1 MRRPLLLGSG
11 LIACGAGMLAIAS
24 AFAQDGK
31 RAEVAA
37 PTTTQVPAALRREIA
52 TQRRATGFA
61 FPSARNRTAAATVWA
76 VGDGADGTDPARQ
89 LARRIAAGR
98 PQRVLY
104 LGDVYETGTREEF
117 TRGITQTYGGLR
129 WIMAPTPGN
138 HEWGNQATG
147 FSPYWQVITGRPTPT
162 FYAFTIGGWRIISL
176 NSEDPGNAAQAA
188 FLQRELA
195 RRADRCAI
203 VMWHRPF
210 VSLGRH
216 RDGSTVAPLWN
227 AVVGRVPVVLNG
239 HDHNLQRFKAVQG
252 TTQYVIGAGGH
263 SRYAV
268 DESDAR
274 LAFANDSLDGAL
286 RMRLRPGRADLTVVS
301 TAGATLDAFRATCT
315 PAAR

>member
-52 TQRRATGFA
+52 AQRRATGFA
-61 FPSARNRTAAATVWA
+61 FPSTRNRTAAATVWA

-176 NSEDPGNAAQAA
+176 NSEDPGNAQQAA

-286 RMRLRPGRADLTVVS
+286 RMRLRPGRADLTVIS
-301 TAGATLDAFRATCT
+301 TTGARLDTSSATCN
-315 PAAR
+315 PAPR

>member
-31 RAEVAA
+31 RAEVSA

-52 TQRRATGFA
+52 AQRRSTGFA
-61 FPSARNRTAAATVWA
+61 FPSARDRSAPATVWA

-104 LGDVYETGTREEF
+104 LGDVYETGSREEF

-138 HEWGNQATG
+138 HEWGKRAEG
-147 FSPYWQVITGRPTPT
+147 FAPYWQVITGRPAPT

-176 NSEDPGNAAQAA
+176 NSEDPGGAQQAA

-216 RDGSTVAPLWN
+216 RNGSTVAPLWN

-274 LAFANDSLDGAL
+274 LAFANDSVDGAL